1 MDVSYIGGIL
11 TGDEIL
17 NQCMRGYINIIP
29 SATEEQVGPNSYDL
43 HIGDEL
49 CLYNSP
55 LIDPKKPETYAF
67 TKVTIPEDGY
77 LCVPG
82 GLYLASTK
90 EQFGSSYFVPIVTGR
105 SSIGRLGISVHQEAG
120 FGDLGYFGKWTLQ
133 IKVSKPTIIY
143 PNMRLA
149 QVYFISTCGDI
160 KSLYHGKYVNNSGD
174 IQPSLLYED
183 PDIIIKDNES

>member
-1 MDVSYIGGIL
+1 MNITNIGGIL

-17 NQCMRGYINIIP
+17 NQCMQGYINITP
-29 SATEEQVGPNSYDL
+29 SIVNEQIGPNSYDL

-49 CLYNSP
+49 CLYNSA
-55 LIDPKKPETYAF
+55 LIDPKKPETYTF

-90 EQFGSSYFVPIVTGR
+90 EQFGSSHFVPIVTGR

-133 IKVSKPTIIY
+133 IKVSRPVIIY

-149 QVYFISTCGDI
+149 QVYFISTYGSI
-160 KSLYHGKYVNNSGD
+160 NNLYHGKYLNNSGD
-174 IQPSLLYED
+174 IQPSLLYKD